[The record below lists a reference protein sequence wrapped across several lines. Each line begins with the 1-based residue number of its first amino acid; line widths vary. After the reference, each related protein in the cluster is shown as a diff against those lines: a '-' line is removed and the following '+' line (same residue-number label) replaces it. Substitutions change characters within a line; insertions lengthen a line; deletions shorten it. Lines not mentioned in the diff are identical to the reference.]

1 MTMTNAEWMI
11 SQGMK
16 FSDLTSKLLDDV
28 KGIIF
33 YSYRTM
39 EIYCGS
45 DNLVGKT
52 RYVTGDGVLKTLL
65 RWLDEEHVDILLKN
79 KEREYLSKVIE
90 PFKDQIISIYKEQFG
105 FNHESIIIEYYDF
118 DRSQSTLCLPQ
129 FEKSSM
135 YAGME
140 CDRKYTLE
148 ELGL

>member
-11 SQGMK
+11 KQGYK
-16 FSDLTSKLLDDV
+16 FRELTWKRENIEKYD
-28 KGIIF
+28 
-33 YSYRTM
+33 Y
-39 EIYCGS
+39 
-45 DNLVGKT
+45 
-52 RYVTGDGVLKTLL
+52 
-65 RWLDEEHVDILLKN
+65 DILLNN
-79 KEREYLSKVIE
+79 KCIGKVKDSYPSLVIQTWLDMEHVEPILDEAEKRYLSAVIR

-148 ELGL
+148 ELGI